1 MTNRSQRN
9 GVLFVHQAAA
19 RNGAAV
25 ALLHVLRWL
34 SRNGNRP
41 FSLLLCEGGDLATEF
56 AAVAMTETASKSR
69 WCPGGIRSRATTA
82 VGLGRLARAIE
93 RADLRR
99 AVAGYRPGLVYL
111 NGFACENFRLIELL
125 DLGVPMLTHVHE
137 LGLLFRR
144 QAGLAMP
151 RMLSRSGRFIACSGA
166 VRKNLIE
173 HGIESGRIELV
184 HVSISVSN
192 VCAQR
197 SREDVLRELNFPSD
211 ALVIVGCGPGSW
223 NKGSDVFL
231 WLARSVCKQR
241 ERARFVWLGDV
252 PLLHYEHDID
262 KSGLGGKVRFIGS
275 VARPAD
281 YISAADVFALTSR
294 EDSFPLVCLEA
305 AALGKPIVC
314 FADAGGMP
322 EFVEDDAG
330 FVVPYLDIETMASRV
345 IALVDSRECRRIL
358 GETARRKVGE
368 RHDVSKAAPR
378 IVNIIEATMA
388 GR

>member
-1 MTNRSQRN
+1 
-9 GVLFVHQAAA
+9 
-19 RNGAAV
+19 
-25 ALLHVLRWL
+25 
-34 SRNGNRP
+34 
-41 FSLLLCEGGDLATEF
+41 
-56 AAVAMTETASKSR
+56 
-69 WCPGGIRSRATTA
+69 
-82 VGLGRLARAIE
+82 
-93 RADLRR
+93 
-99 AVAGYRPGLVYL
+99 
-111 NGFACENFRLIELL
+111 
-125 DLGVPMLTHVHE
+125 
-137 LGLLFRR
+137 
-144 QAGLAMP
+144 MP